1 MVTERFPLPPPELRS
16 GGDALYD
23 YLYQTAERLNLLLQ
37 DLTGVAGESGGAG
50 AMEATLSAREIRSL
64 VQRSLQKLTV
74 QGQQITGGAI
84 QVGPVTLSGAVNAPA
99 AVGDATGV
107 ATAALSV
114 SGGANAIDLGGE
126 TLADYVNR
134 MVHQT

>member
-16 GGDALYD
+16 GGDVLYD

-99 AVGDATGV
+99 AVGDATGI

-114 SGGANAIDLGGE
+114 SGGAGAIDLGGE

>member
-16 GGDALYD
+16 GGDDLYD

-50 AMEATLSAREIRSL
+50 AMEATLSAREIRAL
-64 VQRSLQKLTV
+64 VQRSLQKAAFS
-74 QGQQITGGAI
+74 GAQITGGAI
-84 QVGPVTLSGAVNAPA
+84 QVGPVSLTGAVNAPA
-99 AVGDATGV
+99 TVGSATGM

-114 SGGANAIDLGGE
+114 SGGAAASDLGGE
-126 TLADYVNR
+126 TLAQYVNR
-134 MVHQT
+134 MVNQT

>member
-16 GGDALYD
+16 GGDDLYD

-50 AMEATLSAREIRSL
+50 AMEATLSAREIRAL
-64 VQRSLQKLTV
+64 VQRSLQKATFS
-74 QGQQITGGAI
+74 GAQITGGAI
-84 QVGPVTLSGAVNAPA
+84 RIGQVSLTGAVNAPVT
-99 AVGDATGV
+99 VGDGTGM

-114 SGGANAIDLGGE
+114 SGGPDAIDLGGE
-126 TLADYVNR
+126 TLAQYVDR
-134 MVHQT
+134 MVHET

>member
-16 GGDALYD
+16 GGDDLYD

-37 DLTGVAGESGGAG
+37 DLTGVAVESGGAG

-99 AVGDATGV
+99 AVGDATGI

-114 SGGANAIDLGGE
+114 SGGADAIDLGGE
-126 TLADYVNR
+126 TLAQYVER
-134 MVHQT
+134 MVNET

>member
-16 GGDALYD
+16 GGDDLYD

-99 AVGDATGV
+99 AVGDATGI

-114 SGGANAIDLGGE
+114 SGGADAIDLGGE
-126 TLADYVNR
+126 TLAQYVNR
-134 MVHQT
+134 MVNQT

>member
-99 AVGDATGV
+99 AVGDATGI

-126 TLADYVNR
+126 TLVDYVNR

>member
-1 MVTERFPLPPPELRS
+1 MQLCLKKLR
-16 GGDALYD
+16 G
-23 YLYQTAERLNLLLQ
+23 
-37 DLTGVAGESGGAG
+37 
-50 AMEATLSAREIRSL
+50 
-64 VQRSLQKLTV
+64 

-99 AVGDATGV
+99 AVGDATGI

-114 SGGANAIDLGGE
+114 SGGADAIDLGGE
-126 TLADYVNR
+126 TLTDYVNR

>member
-16 GGDALYD
+16 GGDVLYD

-99 AVGDATGV
+99 AVGDATGI

-114 SGGANAIDLGGE
+114 SGGADAIDLGGE

>member
-16 GGDALYD
+16 GGDDLYD

-37 DLTGVAGESGGAG
+37 DMTGTAHDSGAG
-50 AMEATLSAREIRSL
+50 ALEATLSAREIRAL

-99 AVGDATGV
+99 AVGDATGI

-126 TLADYVNR
+126 TLSDYVNR

>member
-16 GGDALYD
+16 GGDDLYD

-50 AMEATLSAREIRSL
+50 AMEAMLSAREIRSL
-64 VQRSLQKLTV
+64 VQRSLQRAAFS
-74 QGQQITGGAI
+74 GGQITDGTI
-84 QVGPVTLSGAVNAPA
+84 RLGPVSLSGALNAPA
-99 AVGDATGV
+99 AVGDATGI

-114 SGGANAIDLGGE
+114 SGGAEAIDLGGE
-126 TLADYVNR
+126 TLAQYVNR
-134 MVHQT
+134 MVNQT

>member
-16 GGDALYD
+16 GGDDLYD

-84 QVGPVTLSGAVNAPA
+84 QVGPVTLTGAVNAPA
-99 AVGDATGV
+99 AVGDATGI